1 MKKSVLLTLFT
12 ALLFSSCNLTL
23 DGTPRGSGAGN
34 GSIPSEETNV
44 KINFGRE
51 ALLYE
56 GEADPRYV
64 ILPNF
69 SSLNSISDYGIQK
82 IKVYVDST
90 TQDFNISPG
99 QTSIELRITQ
109 ESHTIKLEGLDG
121 SDKVVLKSD
130 DWTGNITSGIV
141 VPLGLKPFSQD
152 ASATDK
158 GSVKLTINFP
168 AKTSTIT
175 EYYVKC
181 DVDGTGAE
189 GDAGT
194 SGEHVNLLSSVQGK
208 TFTITDLDPGT
219 HHVNITISKNSSF
232 NGNATISFNAIVY
245 AGLESSTVY
254 DHSAPLTSDITYTH
268 SDFETVTI
276 NDYAVCVKGT
286 ESIFVSEAEN
296 SAANDNLIPGTK
308 HCIVYDTL
316 ADALSFVSE
325 ASGWTDASE
334 ITIYINGT
342 VTETPTDGSM
352 VNISMSGKTLNLVGF
367 KPASKPVAVLDADG
381 NGRVLKVS
389 SGNVVIKDLTLTGG
403 NADNGGG
410 IYCNTAGVKITLDEG
425 ALVTTNTATTNGG
438 GIYFAGTNEA
448 GGTANLIMNST
459 SQISGNTAT
468 SSGGGVYLSYA
479 NLCMSGKAVV
489 GDTKSV
495 NMAAQGSNS
504 FTLRSNQAAN
514 GGGVYLDSGAA
525 LYIGY
530 SGAGSIAAM
539 DSGYGVRHNYASS
552 NGGGIYVSSGSS
564 VYMGS
569 GCVAKNGAG
578 ANGGGI
584 CSEGNVY
591 LHTDALVGDS
601 TSTVA
606 QENSNNSNAAQQGGG
621 IWNSGTLKLGHNGS
635 SSTALNDGKGVVRN
649 LGREGGGG
657 IYNSDGS
664 TEILSGVVSFNLAS
678 AGSASGTPKKDG
690 GGINCAGGSLT
701 ISGGTIAVNSA
712 TGKGGGVAATGG
724 TFSMTGGTIGDA
736 STDSPAKKESNS
748 YSNWNGGLWVNVDNA
763 SVTGGTIA
771 YNYGS
776 MGGGIDLWGTNLTIN
791 GNVVIKCNGG
801 EHGGGLCIRDGKT
814 AIITKARF
822 EKNEVSSQGGAIYF
836 YREAAVLKMDD
847 VSFPDSSEKHNDIFL
862 NGSASNK
869 ISKVTMTGAGPE
881 GGGAIA
887 AITPHTYDI
896 YLPAVIDTEGSG
908 VNLATVSQRFSLT
921 PNTSDTTYTWLIN
934 TNGKLKQSIGTKLA
948 PTEVGD
954 IVYSDGSASPS
965 SVETLN
971 DTQKGAAAA
980 VIFSVSGSVKKGV
993 GLQESSTK
1001 LKWVRNSTQVA
1012 GCNIKLNT
1020 SDTDG
1025 SGNWA
1030 IVQAADPD
1038 GAANVALD
1046 YPAFYY
1052 ANTYGVSIGGVSTGW
1067 YIPAKEESI
1076 SLWDVKDV
1084 MNAAFGKIGAGA
1096 TILNLPDGDGYWTS
1110 SQCPD
1115 KTDLSGN
1122 YSYVWNLEGSGQCYD
1137 NFPKN
1142 TSAWVR
1148 PIRKF

>member
-69 SSLNSISDYGIQK
+69 SSLNSISDYGIEK
-82 IKVYVDST
+82 IRVYVDST
-90 TQDFNISPG
+90 TQDFNIDHG
-99 QTSIELRITQ
+99 QTSIELKITQ

-152 ASATDK
+152 ASVTDK

-189 GDAGT
+189 GDAGA
-194 SGEHVNLLSSVQGK
+194 SGEHVELSSSVQGK

-254 DHSAPLTSDITYTH
+254 AHSAPLTSDITYTH

-489 GDTKSV
+489 GDTGGY
-495 NMAAQGSNS
+495 NRAAEYNS
-504 FTLRSNQAAN
+504 RSNRA
-514 GGGVYLDSGAA
+514 
-525 LYIGY
+525 
-530 SGAGSIAAM
+530 
-539 DSGYGVRHNYASS
+539 
-552 NGGGIYVSSGSS
+552 
-564 VYMGS
+564 
-569 GCVAKNGAG
+569 

-601 TSTVA
+601 ASTVA
-606 QENSNNSNAAQQGGG
+606 QESSNNSNAAQLGGG

-635 SSTALNDGKGVVRN
+635 SATALNDGKGVVRN
-649 LGREGGGG
+649 LGRDGGGG

-678 AGSASGTPKKDG
+678 AGTNPGTPSKNG

-701 ISGGTIAVNSA
+701 ISGGTIAGNSA

-736 STDSPAKKESNS
+736 SKDSPAKKESNS

-791 GNVVIKCNGG
+791 GDVVIKCNGG
-801 EHGGGLCIRDGKT
+801 EHGGGLCIRSSKT

-836 YREAAVLKMDD
+836 YNKDSVLKMND
-847 VSFPDSSEKHNDIFL
+847 VSFPDGSEKHNDIFL
-862 NGSASNK
+862 NDSASNK
-869 ISKVTMTGAGPE
+869 IPKITMTGAGPS

-887 AITPHTYDI
+887 VITPHAYDI

-1038 GAANVALD
+1038 GAANVASD